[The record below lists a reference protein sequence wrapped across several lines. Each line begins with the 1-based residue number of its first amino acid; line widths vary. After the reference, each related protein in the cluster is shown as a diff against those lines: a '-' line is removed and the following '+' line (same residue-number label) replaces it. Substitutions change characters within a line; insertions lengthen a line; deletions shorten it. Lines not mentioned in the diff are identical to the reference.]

1 MIGPVPASS
10 TLPMTR
16 PDHVTAP
23 GYMQLSGTS
32 FAAPVVA
39 AAAATLM
46 AQHPSWT
53 PDQVKGALMVTS
65 TPEPKA
71 PQGLPRCGRD
81 QHRGCSRTGEEPAE
95 PERRPEPVRRRACAD
110 GTRVFDA
117 SAWQAAAK
125 ANKAW
130 NAAAWSDVA
139 WSDAAWSSVAWSDAA
154 WADAAWASVAWGD
167 AAWSDVAW
175 SDAAW
180 SDAAW
185 ADNAADPSVGDAADA
200 TSSDMDAALAELG
213 IVDAS
218 CDPIVSLCTAPMP
231 LRAGDRHAR
240 SAASIAAPI
249 YPESPRA
256 GPGNGARSSL
266 QPCGANPPNG

>member
-1 MIGPVPASS
+1 
-10 TLPMTR
+10 
-16 PDHVTAP
+16 
-23 GYMQLSGTS
+23 MQLSGTS

-39 AAAATLM
+39 GAAAMLM
-46 AQHPSWT
+46 AQHPTWT

-71 PQGLPRCGRD
+71 PKGSLGVGEINIAAARGRLKNPPNPNAGLNKYVVGL
-81 QHRGCSRTGEEPAE
+81 
-95 PERRPEPVRRRACAD
+95 AD
-110 GTRVFDA
+110 GTRAFDA
-117 SAWQAAAK
+117 SAWQKAAK

-130 NAAAWSDVA
+130 NAVAWSDVA

-200 TSSDMDAALAELG
+200 TIADRTRLSPSS
-213 IVDAS
+213 AS
-218 CDPIVSLCTAPMP
+218 STPRATRSSRSAP
-231 LRAGDRHAR
+231 RRDCRDGAGHGHAR
-240 SAASIAAPI
+240 SAASVAAADLP
-249 YPESPRA
+249 
-256 GPGNGARSSL
+256 
-266 QPCGANPPNG
+266 